1 MPKITQLGG
10 GRGRWQIQAPRSRAL
25 FIVTSTP
32 EGISMKGEMRSLNR
46 TLRGNREAREAGEK
60 KRLSH
65 LQPPI
70 HSHGEGCLA
79 CFQGRPLQGIG
90 RPRIVT
96 RALSLPYRCIGKA
109 PYMSRACN

>member
-1 MPKITQLGG
+1 MPKATQLGG
-10 GRGRWQIQAPRSRAL
+10 GRARWQIQASRSRAL

-32 EGISMKGEMRSLNR
+32 EGISMKAEMSSLNR
-46 TLRGNREAREAGEK
+46 TLRGSRGAGEAGEK

-70 HSHGEGCLA
+70 HSHAEGCLA
-79 CFQGRPLQGIG
+79 CFQGRPLHGID
-90 RPRIVT
+90 RPRMVT
-96 RALSLPYRCIGKA
+96 RALSLPYRCLGKA